1 MNSIYGDIAMR
12 TNGNIYIGVVGPV
25 RTGKS
30 TFVSNFM
37 QKLILPHIDN
47 ENDKRRCIDELPQS
61 ADGKLIMT
69 TQPKF
74 VPDKGIEIVLEDK
87 KVARVRMVD
96 CVGYVVEGAEGF
108 VDGDKQRLVTT
119 PWSNE
124 PIPFELAAE
133 IGTQKVAKDHSTIA
147 VVVTT
152 DGSIGEIPRQNYI
165 VAEERAIHEVKSSG
179 KPFVLVLNCKNPTS
193 ESTIG
198 LCRTLQEK
206 YSATIIPL
214 DILNATEEQL
224 QAVLTA
230 ILNEFPIR
238 RIAINLPR
246 WMRALPRENKII
258 MEIVDKLKDCSED
271 LKKLKDCTKLCNDMH
286 CDCID
291 SAEIDSVDCGKGV
304 VSYNFAAKENLFY
317 QVLSEE
323 AQVEINDEFSLMSY
337 VTASAYAKRRF
348 EILKDALAEADSN
361 GYGVVYPLM
370 EEMTLDEPQMVKQ
383 GGIYGVK
390 LTVKAPS
397 YHIIKVDVNAD
408 VSPMVGTQEQ
418 SQYLL
423 DAYKSNPHKIW
434 NSNMFGRTMSGIA
447 SDGLLGKCASMP
459 IEVKAKLTKTVN
471 RIVNENKG
479 GLVCI
484 LL

>member
-30 TFVSNFM
+30 TFVTNFM
-37 QKLILPHIDN
+37 QKLVLPHIDN
-47 ENDKRRCIDELPQS
+47 ENDVRRCIDELPQS

-74 VPDKGIEIVLEDK
+74 VPDKGVEIVLEDK
-87 KVARVRMVD
+87 KIARVRMVD
-96 CVGYVVEGAEGF
+96 CVGYVVDGAEGF
-108 VDGDKQRLVTT
+108 TEGDKQRLVST
-119 PWSNE
+119 PWSIE

-133 IGTQKVAKDHSTIA
+133 IGTQKVAKEHSTIA

-152 DGSIGEIPRQNYI
+152 DGSIGQIPRQSYI
-165 VAEERAIHEVKSSG
+165 PAEERSIKEVKSAG
-179 KPFVLVLNCKNPTS
+179 KPFVIVVNCKNPTA
-193 ESTIG
+193 ESTTG

-206 YSATIIPL
+206 YCATVIPM
-214 DILNATEEQL
+214 DVVNADESQF

-238 RIAINLPR
+238 RIAITLPR
-246 WMRALPRENKII
+246 WMRALSRENKLI
-258 MEIVDKLKDCSED
+258 MEIVEKLKGCSED
-271 LKKLKDCTKLCNDMH
+271 LKKVKDSPKLCEEIR
-286 CDCID
+286 CDYID
-291 SAEIDSVDCGKGV
+291 GVEVESVDCGKGM
-304 VSYNFAAKENLFY
+304 VSYKFNIKENLFY
-317 QVLSEE
+317 KILSEE
-323 AQVEINDEFSLMSY
+323 AHADISDEFSLMSY
-337 VTASAYAKRRF
+337 ISASAYAKRRF
-348 EILKDALAEADSN
+348 DIFKDALAEADSN

-370 EEMTLDEPQMVKQ
+370 EEMALDEPQMVKQ

-390 LTVKAPS
+390 LTAKAPS

-423 DAYKSNPHKIW
+423 DAYKTDPQKIW

-447 SDGLLGKCASMP
+447 SDGLLGKCATMP